1 MGQYTNK
8 GLYNAYK
15 KNNSERE
22 EKDYY
27 ATPTDEVVNILNTL
41 KYDFSNSTILEPCIG
56 GGHMALG
63 INKYL
68 EDNKQFL
75 VRRIGTD
82 V

>member
-27 ATPTDEVVNILNTL
+27 ATPTNEVVNILNTL
-41 KYDFSNSTILEPCIG
+41 KYDFSNSTILEPCVG

-68 EDNKQFL
+68 EDNK
-75 VRRIGTD
+75 
-82 V
+82 